1 MCDHLAMYVLIF
13 YRDCEKA
20 FSISTWKRLIFQ
32 TYICMYMFM
41 YMYHLPYTPDDVQ
54 HPSTFILVLYTK
66 HYSSLGTPEQSLFQ
80 VKK

>member
-20 FSISTWKRLIFQ
+20 FSISTGKGLYSKHIYAC
-32 TYICMYMFM
+32 TC
-41 YMYHLPYTPDDVQ
+41 LPYTPDDVQ